1 MLLVGPTATPST
13 TTAPS
18 YSQFLCTSGHSNDD
32 DDEEDI
38 VSSSIVGDGGGG
50 DTGGDI
56 IIDDDAKL
64 TSLFP
69 RAVVVIFARCC

>member
-18 YSQFLCTSGHSNDD
+18 YSQFLCTSGHSNED
-32 DDEEDI
+32 DDEEEDI
-38 VSSSIVGDGGGG
+38 VSSSSSSIVGDGGGG
-50 DTGGDI
+50 DTGGAI
-56 IIDDDAKL
+56 IIDDDAMK

-69 RAVVVIFARCC
+69 AIFARC